1 MDKESNKASVIQPF
15 PAMLRAVRRILY
27 PLVHLLLK
35 TGMTFPQLA
44 ELLKEVYID
53 VADKEFRL
61 DNKNQTQTRLS
72 FLTGVHRKDVKRL
85 HNVSRDWEEPEN
97 VSVGVRLVAKWRR
110 EAFYQDDKG
119 KPLKLPLKGIGSSK
133 KGVKESKQSTPSFE
147 QLVESVCKQDIRPRV
162 ILDEWLNLGIVTLNH
177 DKRVQLITEAFIPR
191 DGLDEKAFFVGHNV
205 ADHLSAASQN
215 LLNDSPE
222 FFERCV
228 YYSDLSEESI
238 AELKEMVTEQGM
250 ETLKI
255 LDQRAMELKVRDV
268 ANEGARQVKQDTENA
283 VKQRINI
290 GLYFYHKDEEESG
303 N

>member
-1 MDKESNKASVIQPF
+1 MDKESKKASVIQPF

-61 DNKNQTQTRLS
+61 DNKKQTQTRLS

-110 EAFYQDDKG
+110 EAYYQDDKG
-119 KPLKLPLKGIGSSK
+119 KPLKLPLKA
-133 KGVKESKQSTPSFE
+133 KESEPSFE

-162 ILDEWLNLGIVTLNH
+162 ILDEWINLGIVTLNH
-177 DKRVQLITEAFIPR
+177 DKQVQLITEAFIPR

-238 AELKEMVTEQGM
+238 AELQEMVAEYGM
-250 ETLKI
+250 ETLKV
-255 LDQRAMELKVRDV
+255 LDKRAMELKVRDM
-268 ANEGARQVKQDTENA
+268 AKEGAEQGG
-283 VKQRINI
+283 KQRINI
-290 GLYFYHKDEEESG
+290 GLYFYHVNKDNLNKDSD

>member
-1 MDKESNKASVIQPF
+1 MDKESKKASVIQPF

-61 DNKNQTQTRLS
+61 DNKKQTQTRLS

-110 EAFYQDDKG
+110 EAYYQDDKG
-119 KPLKLPLKGIGSSK
+119 KPLKLPLKSIEVK
-133 KGVKESKQSTPSFE
+133 KGGKESKESTPSFE

-177 DKRVQLITEAFIPR
+177 DKHVQLITEAFIPR

-228 YYSDLSEESI
+228 YYSDLSTESI
-238 AELKEMVTEQGM
+238 AELREMVAEQGM

-255 LDQRAMELKVRDV
+255 LDQRAMELKVRDMG
-268 ANEGARQVKQDTENA
+268 NEGAGQNAQD
-283 VKQRINI
+283 KQRINI
-290 GLYFYHKDEEESG
+290 GLYFYHKDEEGSD

>member
-1 MDKESNKASVIQPF
+1 MDKESKKASVIQPF

-61 DNKNQTQTRLS
+61 DNKKQTQTRLS

-85 HNVSRDWEEPEN
+85 HNESRDWEEPEN

-110 EAFYQDDKG
+110 EAYYQDGEG
-119 KPLKLPLKGIGSSK
+119 KPLKLPLKGQGKAGSD
-133 KGVKESKQSTPSFE
+133 PSFE

-177 DKRVQLITEAFIPR
+177 DKHVQLITEAFIPR

-205 ADHLSAASQN
+205 ADHLSAASLN

-228 YYSDLSEESI
+228 YYNDLSNESV
-238 AELKEMVTEQGM
+238 AELQEMVAEQGM
-250 ETLKI
+250 DTLKA
-255 LDQRAMELKVRDV
+255 LDKRAMELKVRDM
-268 ANEGARQVKQDTENA
+268 AREDTEHG

-290 GLYFYHKDEEESG
+290 GLYFFHVDKEKSSK